1 MRMAPTGGS
10 PGRAKRPKYRVG
22 SGFQL
27 VRKARPEPA
36 PLPRRLADMRL
47 AALLV
52 GALIMAGCAAAE
64 SPAPSASPVPS
75 PSDAAGSSPSEAPA
89 SDPPAAFVAALR
101 DAGAEVSETGAFN
114 TDPLGGQG
122 IGLCVAGQQ
131 VSVYVYP
138 TPEDRE
144 AVASRIDPT
153 DPSNLGTTIV
163 EWAGNPKFWQADRIL
178 VLYLGSDPAVE
189 SGISSILGQP
199 FARGQGR
206 DPGPDRH
213 SC

>member
-1 MRMAPTGGS
+1 
-10 PGRAKRPKYRVG
+10 
-22 SGFQL
+22 
-27 VRKARPEPA
+27 
-36 PLPRRLADMRL
+36 MRL
-47 AALLV
+47 ATLLL

-64 SPAPSASPVPS
+64 SPASSASPVPS

-153 DPSNLGTTIV
+153 DPSNLGTSIV
-163 EWAGNPKFWQADRIL
+163 EWAGNPKFWQADRII

-199 FARGQGR
+199 FARGEGR